1 MKGTVAPG
9 ATFEN
14 AHELP
19 NGTIRPGGKQV
30 SNKSGGNGVKKKTP
44 RAWMP
49 AKMEAELKKA
59 DLEATMANRR
69 ILVIEGDGRRHF
81 VKLAE
86 YQARS

>member
-1 MKGTVAPG
+1 MKGTAAPG

-19 NGTIRPGGKQV
+19 NDTVRPGGKSV
-30 SNKSGGNGVKKKTP
+30 SNKGGGNGVKKKVP

-49 AKMEAELKKA
+49 AKMEAELKQA

-69 ILVIEGDGRRHF
+69 ILVIEADGRRHF
-81 VKLAE
+81 MLLAE
-86 YQARS
+86 YQQR